1 MTRSLILLVLPLAL
15 VACATPREACIGDA
29 RAPLREIARQI
40 SSTEVA
46 LARGYRLV
54 TLHDRDLVPTT
65 CFARRDDGVAVGYP
79 CHRPVTR
86 SRQEPVAIDYDEER
100 ARLARLK
107 ARYARAAASAEAR
120 IATCPPPSS

>member
-15 VACATPREACIGDA
+15 VGCATPREACIRDA
-29 RAPLREIARQI
+29 QAPVRDIAREISA
-40 SSTEVA
+40 TELA

-54 TLHDRDLVPTT
+54 TLRDRDLRLTT
-65 CFARRDDGVAVGYP
+65 CVAHRSDGRAVGYP

-86 SRQEPVAIDYDEER
+86 TRQDAVSIDYDEER

-107 ARYARAAASAEAR
+107 ARYAEAAAAADAR
-120 IATCPPPSS
+120 MASCPPPG